1 MKKYKEYF
9 EAKGII
15 DIISEDELEDQFLRL
30 KEILAIHVQYK
41 RFQYNYLID
50 VFCSFDKKDKA
61 EEEIDQI
68 KYRMETMFNIKF
80 IINYKGSQS
89 RGYYWQIFIG
99 SGDTAK

>member
-89 RGYYWQIFIG
+89 W
-99 SGDTAK
+99 